1 MIIDQRLF
9 DDLTAKAKA
18 SPRLR
23 MTFDLRNSPEE
34 GLRRMLNAIE
44 PGTVMPI
51 HRHPLCWGMLF
62 TEICSIMDAG
72 LE

>member
-34 GLRRMLNAIE
+34 GSRRMLNAIE
-44 PGTVMPI
+44 PGTVMI
-51 HRHPLCWGMLF
+51 GILCVGGGCLQKYV
-62 TEICSIMDAG
+62 
-72 LE
+72 L